1 MKGLAATIAFVA
13 ACGCAGTE
21 RKLDDTLRAA
31 QLELRRGQVAAA
43 LALAES
49 GVTLTQS
56 SPQTVSAWR
65 FRLLR
70 AEVQIARLEMA
81 AALPDLQASLPDGR
95 EFDPLRA
102 RQKYLHAQIQVAQG
116 QLQPASETLAAAAP
130 LAAGDP
136 DLELDLELLGSQVR
150 VRLGRWQE
158 ADEHLQA
165 VLARS
170 TERNDRYRQALAL
183 NNLGMSR
190 LVRNRFDEALP
201 WFERVLAYD
210 DLERTR
216 IYGLSQNNAGICFAR
231 LGQFDRAV
239 AAQQRAVDIHDRSG
253 RKTELMQAVGELGT
267 TYLLRDEVAL
277 AVPHLQR
284 ALSIATE
291 AGLSADGAVWA
302 RNLAAASVATGNWD
316 EASRYNDEA
325 RRLNPA
331 DRPGKLAF
339 NTATAAQIAEARG
352 ENQDASRL
360 FSEVLATSATEPALQ
375 WVAHE
380 GLAKL
385 AVKSNQP
392 RVAARHFEAALET
405 IEKTRSALLKTDYR
419 LSFLTRLIHFYRAY
433 VDFLVATGQDA
444 RALEVADSS
453 RGRVLSE
460 RLGVAAPTRSSAAA
474 FRQRAQQSGQVFV
487 FYWLAPERSLA
498 WVVSGSG
505 IQRAALPPREDIE
518 PLVDQ
523 YQALV
528 QNTLAD
534 PLGGVDAAGDRLYA
548 SLVAPLA
555 KWIPAG
561 SSIVIVPDG
570 ALHRLNFETLPAKT
584 DGRRHYWIED
594 VTIQIAPSLAMLSP
608 PPASR
613 QAAARSLLLVGDP
626 LPRPPEFPALTYAA
640 AEMTGVTKHFGAES
654 VTELRRDA
662 ASPDAFRRAGPER
675 FSAIHFT
682 SHAVANAESPMDS
695 AVILSGPEGGFKLYA
710 RDVAQLPLTAD
721 LVTVSACR
729 SAGERAYSG
738 EGLVGFAWAFLRAG
752 SRRVV
757 AGLWDVDDR
766 STAALMEHFYARLAA
781 GDAPAAA
788 LREAKLTM
796 MKTGAIRPYY
806 WGPLQ
811 MFTVSP

>member
-1 MKGLAATIAFVA
+1 MKGLAAVIAFIV

-21 RKLDDTLRAA
+21 RKLDEALNAA
-31 QLELRRGQVAAA
+31 QRELRRGQVATA
-43 LALAES
+43 LEQAER
-49 GVTLTQS
+49 GIALTQS
-56 SPQTVSAWR
+56 DPQTATAWR

-81 AALPDLQASLPDGR
+81 AALPDLQASLPDGK
-95 EFDPLRA
+95 EFDLLRA

-116 QLQPASETLAAAAP
+116 QLKPASESLAAAAP
-130 LAAGDP
+130 LAKGDP
-136 DLELDLELLGSQVR
+136 DLELDLELLASQVR
-150 VRLGRWQE
+150 ARLGRWQE
-158 ADEHLQA
+158 AEDGLQS
-165 VLARS
+165 VLTRS
-170 TERNDRYRQALAL
+170 TERNDRYRQAVAL

-201 WFERVLAYD
+201 WFERVLAYN
-210 DLERTR
+210 DLEQTR
-216 IYGLSQNNAGICFAR
+216 IYGASQNNAGICFAR
-231 LGQFDRAV
+231 LGQFDRALT
-239 AAQQRAVDIHDRSG
+239 AQQRAVEIHDRSG
-253 RKTELMQAVGELGT
+253 RKTELMQAVGELGA
-267 TYLLRDEVAL
+267 TYLLQDEVAQ

-291 AGLSADGAVWA
+291 AGLAGDGAVWA
-302 RNLAAASVATGNWD
+302 RNLAAASVATGNWA
-316 EASRYNDEA
+316 EAARYNDEA

-331 DRPGKLAF
+331 DRPGKLVF
-339 NTATAAQIAEARG
+339 NTATAAQIADARG
-352 ENQDASRL
+352 ETEEAKRL
-360 FSEVLATSATEPALQ
+360 FTEVLATAANEPGMQ
-375 WVAHE
+375 WLAHE

-385 AVKSNQP
+385 AVKSGDP
-392 RVAARHFEAALET
+392 RAAARHFESALET
-405 IEKTRSALLKTDYR
+405 VEKTRSALLKTDYR
-419 LSFLTRLIHFYRAY
+419 LSFLTRVIYFYRAY
-433 VDFLVATGQDA
+433 VDFLIASGQDD

-460 RLGVAAPTRSSAAA
+460 RLGVAAPTRLPAST
-474 FRQRAQQSGQVFV
+474 FRQRAQQSGQAFV
-487 FYWLAPERSLA
+487 FYWLAPGRSLA
-498 WVVSGSG
+498 WVVTGNG
-505 IQRAALPPREDIE
+505 IHRAELPPRETIE
-518 PLVDQ
+518 PLVEQ
-523 YQALV
+523 YHALV

-534 PLGGVDAAGDRLYA
+534 PLGGADTAGDRLYD

-555 KWIPAG
+555 RWIPPG

-584 DGRRHYWIED
+584 GGRRHYWIED
-594 VTIQIAPSLAMLSP
+594 VTIQIAPSLAMLAP

-613 QAAARSLLLVGDP
+613 QAATRSLLLVGDP
-626 LPRPPEFPALTYAA
+626 QPRLPEFPALTYAS

-662 ASPDAFRRAGPER
+662 ASPEAFRRAGPER

-738 EGLVGFAWAFLRAG
+738 EGLIGFAWAFLRAG

-766 STAALMEHFYARLAA
+766 STAALMENFYARLAD

-788 LREAKLTM
+788 LRDAKLTM
-796 MKTGAIRPYY
+796 MKTGTIRPYY

-811 MFTVSP
+811 VFTVSP

>member
-1 MKGLAATIAFVA
+1 MKGLAAVIAFVT

-21 RKLDDTLRAA
+21 RKLNDTLGAA

-43 LALAES
+43 FELAER
-49 GVTLTQS
+49 GVSLTES
-56 SPQTVSAWR
+56 DPQTAAAWR

-70 AEVQIARLEMA
+70 SEVQIARLEMA
-81 AALPDLQASLPDGR
+81 AALPDLQATLPDGKD
-95 EFDPLRA
+95 FDPLRA
-102 RQKYLHAQIQVAQG
+102 RQKYLHAQIQAAQG
-116 QLQPASETLAAAAP
+116 QLQPASESLASAAP
-130 LAAGDP
+130 LASGDQ

-150 VRLGRWQE
+150 ARLGRWQE
-158 ADEHLQA
+158 AEDRLQS
-165 VLARS
+165 VLTRS

-183 NNLGMSR
+183 NNLGMIR

-231 LGQFDRAV
+231 LGQFDRAL
-239 AAQQRAVDIHDRSG
+239 AAQQRAIEIHDRSG
-253 RKTELMQAVGELGT
+253 RKTELMQAVGELGA
-267 TYLLRDEVAL
+267 TYLLQDEVEL

-291 AGLSADGAVWA
+291 AGLAADGAVWA
-302 RNLAAASVATGNWD
+302 RNLAAASVSTGNWA
-316 EASRYNDEA
+316 EAARYNDEA

-352 ENQDASRL
+352 ENQEANRL
-360 FSEVLATSATEPALQ
+360 FNEVLATSASEPAMQ

-385 AVKSNQP
+385 AVKSNEP
-392 RVAARHFEAALET
+392 RVAARHFETALET
-405 IEKTRSALLKTDYR
+405 VEKTRSALLKTDYR
-419 LSFLTRLIHFYRAY
+419 LSFLSRLIYFYRAY
-433 VDFLVATGQDA
+433 VDFLVASGQDD

-460 RLGVAAPTRSSAAA
+460 RLGVAAPTRSPAST
-474 FRQRAQQSGQVFV
+474 FRRRAQQSGQVFV

-498 WVVSGSG
+498 WVVTGGG
-505 IQRAALPPREDIE
+505 IQRAVLPPRGEIE
-518 PLVDQ
+518 PLVEQ
-523 YQALV
+523 YRAVV

-534 PLGGVDAAGDRLYA
+534 PLGAADTAGDRLYA

-555 KWIPAG
+555 KWIPPG

-570 ALHRLNFETLPAKT
+570 ALHKLNFETLPAPTGGQK
-584 DGRRHYWIED
+584 HYWIED
-594 VTIQIAPSLAMLSP
+594 VTIQIAPSLAMLA
-608 PPASR
+608 PAPSR
-613 QAAARSLLLVGDP
+613 QPGPRSLLLVGDP
-626 LPRPPEFPALTYAA
+626 LPRAPEFPTLTYAS
-640 AEMTGVTKHFGAES
+640 AEMTGVTKHFGAEL
-654 VTELRRDA
+654 VTQLRGQA
-662 ASPDAFRRAGPER
+662 ASPEAFRRAGPER

-695 AVILSGPEGGFKLYA
+695 AVILSGPDGGFKLYA

-738 EGLVGFAWAFLRAG
+738 EGLIGFAWAFLRAG

-766 STAALMEHFYARLAA
+766 STAALMEHFYARLAT

-788 LREAKLTM
+788 LRGAKLAM
-796 MKTGAIRPYY
+796 MKAGAIRPYY

-811 MFTVSP
+811 VFTVSP